1 MRSNQF
7 MLQPK
12 ACTLKKYKGRG
23 PLFFG
28 VASVPMCVC
37 EWDIPDVGPVGF
49 SSLTLRLHR
58 ETQTLQPDCVRHRPS
73 LTGSAMIKSVKTAR
87 ELASQDHVT
96 TVC

>member
-12 ACTLKKYKGRG
+12 ACTLNKYKGRG

-28 VASVPMCVC
+28 VASVPIAEPPQCTGSINLLLMASMCVC
-37 EWDIPDVGPVGF
+37 EWDISDVGPVGF

-58 ETQTLQPDCVRHRPS
+58 ETQTLQPDCVRLCHDKVS
-73 LTGSAMIKSVKTAR
+73 
-87 ELASQDHVT
+87 
-96 TVC
+96 